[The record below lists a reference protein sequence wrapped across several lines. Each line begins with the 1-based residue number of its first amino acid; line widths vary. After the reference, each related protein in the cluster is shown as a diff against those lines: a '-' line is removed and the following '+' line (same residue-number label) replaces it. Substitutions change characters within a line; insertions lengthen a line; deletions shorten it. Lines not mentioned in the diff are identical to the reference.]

1 MGDNRIAI
9 GKSSEM
15 HRNTSGI
22 HCGIMDTVPY
32 CVKRLDYQVVW
43 PFYVFCQ
50 ERKDAFAGKME
61 RFHGENG
68 AGGYVRPHGGTTYG
82 GDAVSLGK

>member
-22 HCGIMDTVPY
+22 HCGIMDTGPY

-43 PFYVFCQ
+43 PFLRVCQ
-50 ERKDAFAGKME
+50 ERKDAFAGRTE
-61 RFHGENG
+61 E
-68 AGGYVRPHGGTTYG
+68 VYG
-82 GDAVSLGK
+82 GMRAGRIPP